1 MQQPGP
7 GSNAAAFA
15 PAQDDVFARI
25 AGRYDLLCDLFSIG
39 IHRLWKRGM
48 ASAIAKHR
56 GDVLLGI
63 ANSAEM
69 AALVGVMSTS
79 IDLL

>member
-25 AGRYDLLCDLFSIG
+25 AGRYDLLCDLFSFG

-56 GDVLLGI
+56 GDVLL
-63 ANSAEM
+63 
-69 AALVGVMSTS
+69 
-79 IDLL
+79 DLASGTGDIPVRLDHV